1 MVTKA
6 QIEAGV
12 ARYIDREVI
21 AHLPQAGFQRIVLG
35 TAAALVAKRM
45 SAIIDELAGG
55 IFGALGVIDKDGM
68 VDIDLL
74 RDAVKQGMGEAPF
87 HFDIPMVGEMVFR
100 ASDIDVIHSY
110 IVR

>member
-6 QIEAGV
+6 QIEGGI

-35 TAAALVAKRM
+35 TAAALVSKRA
-45 SAIIDELAGG
+45 SVIIDELAGG
-55 IFGALGVIDKDGM
+55 IFGTLGVVDKDGM

-74 RDAVKQGMGEAPF
+74 RDSIKQGMGDQPF
-87 HFDIPMVGEMVFR
+87 KIEVPMVGEMVFR